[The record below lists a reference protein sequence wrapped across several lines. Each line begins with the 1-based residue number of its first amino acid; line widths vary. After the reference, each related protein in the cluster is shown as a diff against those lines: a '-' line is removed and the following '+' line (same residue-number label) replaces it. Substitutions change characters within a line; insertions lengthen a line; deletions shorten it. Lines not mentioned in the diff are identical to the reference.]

1 MNYYDILKKTS
12 DPDKKPAPQVYYNKL
27 YNDYLMMDLIVL
39 KLSEK
44 CKEND
49 ISVNNALPW
58 FVNELINQI
67 NLIIDD
73 HRLNDGY
80 IHSMFKLS
88 QEPYLYPNAN
98 SEFYSMSHLHNSD
111 LRTCTQ
117 TFTLYMRAKGAY
129 LYFLHTNNGR
139 PVSVRFRLDDIKR
152 HFKENNDPQNSKL
165 FSELFMLVKKF
176 IETFCEE
183 DWYTIYLYLLYK
195 HNDDEKYYSVLYSF
209 PHLIKAKEYT
219 AEIIRRN
226 SSHDNL
232 VNLGI
237 PTLRL
242 LTYLKEHRANTLP
255 VVYNLTTPSLS
266 CDNTF
271 SFLYYNAPAIY
282 MQGKVIGYNSACLE
296 NDLQRKLSVAEREN
310 YDRMYKKLSDFMKM
324 VCNNIRRNSAASRA
338 FIPIKIL
345 YENSRYKTVNLRDN
359 DNEADTDMLSNAADI
374 LSNQLNEYP
383 SENVCNFFKDVIDNN
398 FYKLNNLST
407 AVAMC
412 LTPENLLKKIIVI
425 NCGSNTRPAAILIK
439 RILSR
444 NKYSILPSFI
454 SHTDVKEISDKINMI
469 HLNNLKKADTGG
481 LKNLI
486 LTRCGEIN
494 EKEGRLL
501 SEIAKQVNS
510 QIIVLQSDDRVDF
523 YKQDSYIYLDFSR
536 TASIY
541 LTPSDIN
548 WIRLYLGL
556 YGLHCLNA
564 KDPLYEEIRGI
575 FSEQKNMPSHDNLR
589 SVTEQFIKE
598 YFVSTEEAELR
609 KKLRLKLIYQ
619 LRCEYKSSAEKDGL
633 ITEQLS
639 SVPLYA
645 TYKEDFLKYAEHY
658 IKRTGITGI
667 SPENIFKQA
676 KADKRFSYGEI
687 KASYTGRKNG
697 YGFQNLSLIKPFEE
711 SVTVTETP
719 AQDKTITV
727 LNTIVRELDLKEKLR

>member
-1 MNYYDILKKTS
+1 
-12 DPDKKPAPQVYYNKL
+12 
-27 YNDYLMMDLIVL
+27 
-39 KLSEK
+39 
-44 CKEND
+44 
-49 ISVNNALPW
+49 
-58 FVNELINQI
+58 
-67 NLIIDD
+67 
-73 HRLNDGY
+73 
-80 IHSMFKLS
+80 
-88 QEPYLYPNAN
+88 
-98 SEFYSMSHLHNSD
+98 
-111 LRTCTQ
+111 
-117 TFTLYMRAKGAY
+117 
-129 LYFLHTNNGR
+129 
-139 PVSVRFRLDDIKR
+139 
-152 HFKENNDPQNSKL
+152 
-165 FSELFMLVKKF
+165 
-176 IETFCEE
+176 
-183 DWYTIYLYLLYK
+183 
-195 HNDDEKYYSVLYSF
+195 
-209 PHLIKAKEYT
+209 
-219 AEIIRRN
+219 
-226 SSHDNL
+226 
-232 VNLGI
+232 
-237 PTLRL
+237 
-242 LTYLKEHRANTLP
+242 
-255 VVYNLTTPSLS
+255 
-266 CDNTF
+266 
-271 SFLYYNAPAIY
+271 

-345 YENSRYKTVNLRDN
+345 YENSRYKTVTLRAN

-486 LTRCGEIN
+486 LTHCGEIN

-536 TASIY
+536 TSSIY

-556 YGLHCLNA
+556 YGLHCLNV
-564 KDPLYEEIRGI
+564 KDPLYEEIRYI

-619 LRCEYKSSAEKDGL
+619 LQCEYKSSAEKDRL

-711 SVTVTETP
+711 SIAEPNSPAQNKTVT
-719 AQDKTITV
+719 A